1 MKKELFRIITE
12 DNILTL
18 DGATGSFL
26 LAAGMPPNVCQE
38 EWVLNHPDVLI
49 GLQKQY
55 VEAGSDI
62 IYAPTFSANRP
73 RLDEFGF
80 GNEVRRINRQLTEL
94 SREAAGSKAMIAG
107 DVSMTSSSLI
117 LYEEEL
123 FDSIKDNYKEQILA
137 RADAGCDLI
146 VIETMLN
153 LQETLAA
160 VEAAVEVCDLPVMA
174 SLSFESNGRTLY
186 GDKPAVCAHVLTEAG
201 ADAVGANCSTGP
213 EHMLPIIQEMRSA
226 TDLPILAKPNAGLPM
241 PGPNG
246 TTKYDLT
253 DDMFAMTMISIIE
266 AGASIIGGCCGTSP
280 SYIEKLHCLAQNM
293 SFTSKKQ

>member
-1 MKKELFRIITE
+1 MLSIIIPMKKDLFRIITE

-38 EWVLNHPDVLI
+38 EWVLQHPDVLI

-55 VEAGSDI
+55 VAAGSDI

-73 RLDEFGF
+73 RLDDFGL

-107 DVSMTSSSLI
+107 DVSITSSSLI

-123 FDSIKDNYKEQILA
+123 FDSIKETYKEQILA
-137 RADAGCDLI
+137 LADAGCDLI

-153 LQETLAA
+153 LQETVAA
-160 VEAAVEVCDLPVMA
+160 V
-174 SLSFESNGRTLY
+174 
-186 GDKPAVCAHVLTEAG
+186 
-201 ADAVGANCSTGP
+201 
-213 EHMLPIIQEMRSA
+213 
-226 TDLPILAKPNAGLPM
+226 
-241 PGPNG
+241 
-246 TTKYDLT
+246 
-253 DDMFAMTMISIIE
+253 
-266 AGASIIGGCCGTSP
+266 
-280 SYIEKLHCLAQNM
+280 
-293 SFTSKKQ
+293 